1 MFEKFG
7 RSIPQSLV
15 DAVSRLMSEAK
26 ADEPAAPDADAI
38 ARRKRLQA
46 LKDKQE
52 DERAERGEK
61 SDDKPAVRKVSGS
74 AYGGAKQKDDDLEE
88 ETDLEE
94 SRGHKIIANK
104 LRQIDRMSSGVAPDH
119 STNVQST
126 KDKLKDAANI
136 KKVEIVNQKD
146 TSVKEDKDTVTK
158 DASGKVTSW
167 SHEGDWKKSTGKEGR
182 GKSVHLSDLARRKSE
197 KLAKEEVEPIEEL
210 SKKTLA
216 SYAKKASSSSDD
228 RSASNL
234 ASRAA
239 AKLASDGDDDGEKD
253 DMKSFQRSK
262 GIGRAVDRL
271 AKESFFGDIKKSFA
285 DGMKDQIRKTIKPEH
300 HDKYKIDDVK
310 SVGDARDM
318 LKQVKAAGHYRES
331 VAIDELKAST
341 LTSYVKKAGSS
352 LHKSH
357 AGAKKDFAKYD
368 DTNKDKDLESGEKHN
383 AKFNKRLSGVFT
395 AAYKLNKKKAKG
407 ELGEEVELD
416 ESSKYDNANKEM
428 EHIQDRI
435 SSSKNKDDIRELKN
449 KLRSLKSQKVLAQ
462 GTRLQRDYKKIQKTK
477 TVYEEV
483 EPTLGISIHDPE
495 FKKRR
500 DAEKKKD
507 QSPKTVV
514 KDGKRIYETEDMQET
529 ATLDQYIK
537 SLGYDPLNMEKNKK
551 VMYSKTN
558 AFKSYASRSEGASPG
573 QDVDTSINPNAT
585 ARG

>member
-15 DAVSRLMSEAK
+15 DAVSLLMSEAK

-52 DERAERGEK
+52 DDAAERGTGEK
-61 SDDKPAVRKVSGS
+61 KSSVRTVAGN
-74 AYGGAKQKDDDLEE
+74 AYGGAKQKDDIEE
-88 ETDLEE
+88 EVEHVDEVLTKKTPLKTWIHDFVHSKNSKFSGKSAKERSKMAQGAYYGKQEESAETDDTHFSKQSKPMQDAINLHLRKGKSYKEACAAAKVHVKEESEIEE

-104 LRQIDRMSSGVAPDH
+104 LAQIDRMSSGVAPDH

-197 KLAKEEVEPIEEL
+197 KLAKEEIEPIEEL

-216 SYAKKASSSSDD
+216 SYAKKASSSSDE

-234 ASRAA
+234 ASKAGY
-239 AKLASDGDDDGEKD
+239 KSGASDEAETYGNKSYMNDYKDDTGEKED
-253 DMKSFQRSK
+253 KKSFQRSK
-262 GIGRAVDRL
+262 GIGRAIDRL
-271 AKESFFGDIKKSFA
+271 AKE
-285 DGMKDQIRKTIKPEH
+285 
-300 HDKYKIDDVK
+300 
-310 SVGDARDM
+310 
-318 LKQVKAAGHYRES
+318 
-331 VAIDELKAST
+331 
-341 LTSYVKKAGSS
+341 
-352 LHKSH
+352 
-357 AGAKKDFAKYD
+357 
-368 DTNKDKDLESGEKHN
+368 EKE
-383 AKFNKRLSGVFT
+383 K
-395 AAYKLNKKKAKG
+395 
-407 ELGEEVELD
+407 
-416 ESSKYDNANKEM
+416 
-428 EHIQDRI
+428 
-435 SSSKNKDDIRELKN
+435 
-449 KLRSLKSQKVLAQ
+449 
-462 GTRLQRDYKKIQKTK
+462 
-477 TVYEEV
+477 V

-500 DAEKKKD
+500 DDEKKKD

-514 KDGKRIYETEDMQET
+514 KDGKRIYETEELDERQITQGSGSSPDPLVARIGILRTIKNANGKSKPYEIERGKSHLKTAIKSTLDNKEHGKSKLPEEVELDET

-573 QDVDTSINPNAT
+573 QDVDTSINPNAS

>member
-26 ADEPAAPDADAI
+26 ADEPDAPDADAI

-61 SDDKPAVRKVSGS
+61 SDDKPAVRKVAGS

-88 ETDLEE
+88 ETEIEE

-104 LRQIDRMSSGVAPDH
+104 LAQIDRMSSGVAPDH

-216 SYAKKASSSSDD
+216 SYAKKASSSSDE

-234 ASRAA
+234 SSRAA
-239 AKLASDGDDDGEKD
+239 IKLAQSFEDGKDDGEKD

-262 GIGRAVDRL
+262 GIGHAVDRL
-271 AKESFFGDIKKSFA
+271 A
-285 DGMKDQIRKTIKPEH
+285 
-300 HDKYKIDDVK
+300 
-310 SVGDARDM
+310 
-318 LKQVKAAGHYRES
+318 RES
-331 VAIDELKAST
+331 VEPLDERQITQGSGSSPDPLVARIGMLRTIKNANGKSKPYGIERSKSQLKTAIKST
-341 LTSYVKKAGSS
+341 LDNKEHG
-352 LHKSH
+352 KS
-357 AGAKKDFAKYD
+357 
-368 DTNKDKDLESGEKHN
+368 
-383 AKFNKRLSGVFT
+383 
-395 AAYKLNKKKAKG
+395 KLP
-407 ELGEEVELD
+407 EEVELD
-416 ESSKYDNANKEM
+416 EAKG
-428 EHIQDRI
+428 
-435 SSSKNKDDIRELKN
+435 ELRK
-449 KLRSLKSQKVLAQ
+449 
-462 GTRLQRDYKKIQKTK
+462 
-477 TVYEEV
+477 EV
-483 EPTLGISIHDPE
+483 EL
-495 FKKRR
+495 
-500 DAEKKKD
+500 
-507 QSPKTVV
+507 
-514 KDGKRIYETEDMQET
+514 QET

-537 SLGYDPLNMEKNKK
+537 SLGYNPLNMEKNKK